1 MVLFVVANKP
11 YHGDTREVFRPKG
24 GRAVT
29 LTGPMTLDRAPS
41 SIFTRAFRGVFG
53 CLALPSLMLRKP
65 RPGTLQ
71 PCRRARQIAVTDAT
85 LTTTPPVGL
94 TKDAREAWQL
104 AITCAPRGVLTALDA
119 TVLERW
125 ARNYAT
131 YRKIAKKLDN
141 EDMVLTS
148 ETGVTLNPL
157 FNALIKIQQVLSAAK
172 KSLDLRLSRARV

>member
-1 MVLFVVANKP
+1 M
-11 YHGDTREVFRPKG
+11 
-24 GRAVT
+24 
-29 LTGPMTLDRAPS
+29 
-41 SIFTRAFRGVFG
+41 
-53 CLALPSLMLRKP
+53 P
-65 RPGTLQ
+65 RPSKSDAEKAATGTLQ

-131 YRKIAKKLDN
+131 YRKIAKQLDH

-148 ETGVTLNPL
+148 EAGGG
-157 FNALIKIQQVLSAAK
+157 S
-172 KSLDLRLSRARV
+172 